1 MTTRAIAV
9 IWILIFSALLTG
21 CITEVWTGATVVYD
35 RHNIYKK
42 ISDYQLAAN
51 ASRALYK
58 DKVFKREDCDIDLAI
73 INGDILMAG
82 SVPTIEL
89 RQEAFDR
96 ITALQ
101 GYRRIFNQLST
112 TQRNNNTIEDNWIT
126 AKIRSQIFTDSDINP
141 HDFKVVTS
149 DQIVYLMGDVIPEEA
164 ARVIHIARSCAGVK
178 RVVKLFKY
186 YNLSDHPQDISPQGA
201 TSTQLTPTDK

>member
-1 MTTRAIAV
+1 MTTRHIALLLMLV
-9 IWILIFSALLTG
+9 LSALLTG
-21 CITEVWTGATVVYD
+21 CITSVWTGANIVYD

-42 ISDYQLAAN
+42 LSDYQLAAN
-51 ASRALYK
+51 ASRALYQ
-58 DKVFKREDCDIDLAI
+58 DKMFKRDDCDIDLAI

-82 SVPTIEL
+82 SVPTVEL

-96 ITALQ
+96 LAALK

-112 TQRNNNTIEDNWIT
+112 TQSNDDTLKDDWIT
-126 AKIRSQIFTDSDINP
+126 AKIRSQILADSDINP

-149 DQIVYLMGDVIPEEA
+149 DQIVYLMGDVIPEQA
-164 ARVIHIARSCAGVK
+164 ARVIHIARACTGVK

-186 YNLSDHPQDISPQGA
+186 YNLSDKPQEKQ
-201 TSTQLTPTDK
+201 

>member
-1 MTTRAIAV
+1 M
-9 IWILIFSALLTG
+9 
-21 CITEVWTGATVVYD
+21 
-35 RHNIYKK
+35 
-42 ISDYQLAAN
+42 
-51 ASRALYK
+51 
-58 DKVFKREDCDIDLAI
+58 FKREDCDIDLAI